1 MQCWAAHAACK
12 VIPMHSFCAHITM
25 SASHLFNFNS
35 CILALVGQLG
45 TQQLGAVS
53 VGSLSVSFCTFLF
66 SFLLFLTTPEIAGAV
81 AMKDKEKVSY
91 MFDHSVLPITQT

>member
-1 MQCWAAHAACK
+1 M
-12 VIPMHSFCAHITM
+12 MHVLHV
-25 SASHLFNFNS
+25 HLMTPPLLIS
-35 CILALVGQLG
+35 ALVGQLG

-81 AMKDKEKVSY
+81 AMKDKEKASRFCIEY
-91 MFDHSVLPITQT
+91 S